1 MNTIGGYGNYQ
12 TTSYVNNR
20 QKANRNRQV
29 QEKKAEENNRTKE
42 TDESKQKK
50 ITKLSEKAKALLE
63 NLKKTYGN
71 MSFIVADY
79 STEEEAQ
86 RYLSMGT
93 AEFSVLIDPETLE
106 EMASDKE
113 VQAKYENLIKDSS
126 TELQDMLKK
135 LGPDGEQVKK
145 VGVSIDKDGS
155 VTYFAELEKLSAG
168 QKERLEQSKANKAEE
183 TAKAEKQAEK
193 EKKAETYQV
202 KSTSIRGLL
211 EQIKN
216 AAARD
221 RWESRF
227 YENRKKTESQIDY
240 TA

>member
-1 MNTIGGYGNYQ
+1 MMNTIGGYGNYQ
-12 TTSYVNNR
+12 NTSYINNR
-20 QKANRNRQV
+20 QRT
-29 QEKKAEENNRTKE
+29 NRTSQNTRTNE
-42 TDESKQKK
+42 TDGTKKKK
-50 ITKLSEKAKALLE
+50 ITQLSDKAEALLE
-63 NLKKTYGN
+63 NLKKQHSN

-79 STEEEAQ
+79 SSEEEAQ

-106 EMASDKE
+106 EMAADND
-113 VQAKYENLIKDSS
+113 VQAKYENLLDESS

-135 LGPDGEQVKK
+135 LGTDKEQVTK
-145 VGVSIDKDGS
+145 VGVSIDKEGT

-168 QKERLEQSKANKAEE
+168 QKERIEQSKANKAEA
-183 TAKAEKQAEK
+183 AKEA
-193 EKKAETYQV
+193 KKSERYQV
-202 KSTSIRGLL
+202 KASSIQGLL

-221 RWESRF
+221 RWESR
-227 YENRKKTESQIDY
+227 YHQNQKKEAGSQVDY